1 MDLSEIIASPYF
13 IAAVFFVIA
22 FIYSSVGMGGGSS
35 YTAMMAIMGFSV
47 LAIPMISLSL
57 NLLATTVSSFNFI
70 RKKHLQW
77 RLVTPFLITSIPMSY
92 LGGSLHLSK
101 EFFYWVLWVSLC
113 FIAARIYLWRE
124 TRLPL
129 NLNATGKLIISLVA
143 GSILGLVAGIAGIGG
158 AVYLVPLI
166 ILLGLGSAK
175 QAAACGVV
183 FVWLN
188 SLFGLL
194 SRLQYNPM
202 ELGVFPYLV
211 VAVVVGAL
219 MGSYMGASRFSPKKM
234 EKILGII
241 ILVAIVALSRKLFIL

>member
-1 MDLSEIIASPYF
+1 MELAEVINSPYF
-13 IAAVFFVIA
+13 IAIIFFVIA
-22 FIYSSVGMGGGSS
+22 FVYSSVGMGGGSS
-35 YTAMMAIMGFSV
+35 YTAMMAIMGFSA

-57 NLLATTVSSFNFI
+57 NLLVTTIGSFNFV
-70 RKKHLQW
+70 RSKHFRW
-77 RLVTPFLITSIPMSY
+77 RLITPFIITSIPMSY
-92 LGGSLHLSK
+92 LGGSLHLPK
-101 EFFYWVLWVSLC
+101 EIFYWVLMVSLC
-113 FIAARIYLWRE
+113 FIAIRIYFWRD
-124 TRLPL
+124 TKLSFDISDR
-129 NLNATGKLIISLVA
+129 GKLWVSLIA

-202 ELGVFPYLV
+202 ELGVFPYLA
-211 VAVVVGAL
+211 VAVVLGAL
-219 MGSYMGASRFSPKKM
+219 MGSYLGAFKYSAKKM